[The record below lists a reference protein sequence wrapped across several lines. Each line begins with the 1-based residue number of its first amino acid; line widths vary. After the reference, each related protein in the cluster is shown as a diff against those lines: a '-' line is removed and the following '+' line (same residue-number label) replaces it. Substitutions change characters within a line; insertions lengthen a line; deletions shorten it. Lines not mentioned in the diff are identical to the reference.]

1 MGCDAEVEVLALVP
15 RPMQGYMEEL
25 EAASPGT
32 LKRVASIEELA
43 HSAVEKVYAVTLIPA
58 TGFSSEEW
66 WSLWG
71 CINGMEPRPSLLV
84 YALRSDFEM
93 WTSVLDSGG
102 YDVIVAPF
110 TAEKLRRAIQAAAAE
125 FVRKREET

>member
-1 MGCDAEVEVLALVP
+1 MGCDAEVEVLALDP

-25 EAASPGT
+25 EVASPGN
-32 LKRVASIEELA
+32 LRSVASIEELA
-43 HSAVEKVYAVTLIPA
+43 LASVEKLYAVTLIPA

-93 WTSVLDSGG
+93 WSSVLDSGG